1 MAAET
6 QTIRNVCLIG
16 HRGSGKTRIAEGM
29 IGLASGREGP
39 ANGTLDNSE
48 EEKERAM
55 TLGMG
60 VASVGW
66 KGRQLNV
73 LDTPGDGGFI
83 GDAFVAQRA
92 ADCAVLVVHAQ
103 DPVQVVTERVWRRGE
118 KEDIP
123 HFIVVNHL
131 DRERT
136 DFGAVVEQLRERFGQ
151 SVVPLNLSL
160 IHI

>member
-29 IGLASGREGP
+29 IGLASSREGP
-39 ANGTLDNSE
+39 ANGTLHNSE
-48 EEKERAM
+48 EEKERCM

-60 VASVGW
+60 IACIEW
-66 KGRQLNV
+66 KGRQVNV

-83 GDAFVAQRA
+83 ADAFVAQRV

-103 DPVQVVTERVWRRGE
+103 DPIQVVTERVWRRGE
-118 KEDIP
+118 KEGIP
-123 HFIVVNHL
+123 HIIVVNHL

-136 DFGAVVEQLRERFGQ
+136 DFSAVVEQLRAR
-151 SVVPLNLSL
+151 LSCFP
-160 IHI
+160 